1 MSDENKDNSQKQKPK
16 LIWQNQRLRELQ
28 QQLDKLS
35 ESHGSL
41 LEQNQRIEQKLDDLK
56 SLLENRPDIIT
67 SQIDEPSDKQYEDR
81 LVFNRPH
88 SRKVLSDA
96 LENVQKRLILVCPW
110 LTSWATA
117 VVIEKCEELI
127 KRDVRIDIGWGKLED
142 LARDKIDTFWYG
154 ALPRLRELQNKHP
167 GYLNLKELGTHEKF
181 LVCDNNFAMLGSHNF
196 LTSKESSPEF
206 EVGILIKDTNTIQK
220 LINRFDESTFDK
232 SEALDYLSREGDT
245 YDLEYDLEEQPIEI
259 EVLKKII
266 EKAEK
271 RVAENEQKTVVKL
284 PPRQTPPVTPLR
296 NGESIVLRT
305 KSEKSDDSPTNKS
318 TPRPLKLNSNRRT
331 RQRTRQSEVG
341 NDLGVTSTASSD
353 KKPDFPVYNKP
364 KEEGVKPI
372 PIITPSGGLGEII
385 VQLNWSQGT
394 RPDGSKTAIDLDL
407 ACLYELKDGQKFG
420 IQALGKLFGNFST
433 TPYIHLGE
441 DDRKGDKGEILRI
454 NGDKVAEFK
463 RILVYA
469 WIYKGIA
476 KWSEANGVVKIKL
489 PEVIEQ
495 ADIEVKLDKPSD
507 DIQVCAIALFENV
520 DDNTFK
526 VTKIEKYFRGQSE
539 MDKDFKWDL
548 NWVDGSKTEVNGWDT
563 FPR

>member
-1 MSDENKDNSQKQKPK
+1 MSNENKDNSQKQKPK
-16 LIWQNQRLRELQ
+16 LILQNQRLRELQ

-41 LEQNQRIEQKLDDLK
+41 LEQNQRIEQKLEDLK

-67 SQIDEPSDKQYEDR
+67 SQVDEPSDKQYEDR
-81 LVFNRPH
+81 LVFNRGQ

-96 LENVQKRLILVCPW
+96 LENVQERLILVCPW

-127 KRDVRIDIGWGKLED
+127 KRRVRIDIGWGKLED
-142 LARDKIDTFWYG
+142 LARDQIDTFWYG
-154 ALPRLRELQNKHP
+154 ALPKLRQLQNEHP
-167 GYLNLKELGTHEKF
+167 EFLYLKELGTHEKF

-206 EVGILIKDTNTIQK
+206 EVGILIEDTNTIQK

-232 SEALDYLSREGDT
+232 SAALDYLSREGDT

-271 RVAENEQKTVVKL
+271 RVAENKQKTVVKL
-284 PPRQTPPVTPLR
+284 PPPQTPPVTTLR
-296 NGESIVLRT
+296 NEESIVLRT

-318 TPRPLKLNSNRRT
+318 TPPPLKLNLNRRT
-331 RQRTRQSEVG
+331 RKRTIQSEVG
-341 NDLGVTSTASSD
+341 NDLGATSTASSD

-364 KEEGVKPI
+364 KEEAVKP

-407 ACLYELKDGQKFG
+407 GCLYELKDGQKDG

-441 DDRKGDKGEILRI
+441 DDRKGDKGEILQI

-469 WIYKGIA
+469 WIYQGIA

-489 PEVIEQ
+489 PEVIDQE
-495 ADIEVKLDKPSD
+495 DIEVKLDNSID
-507 DIQVCAIALFENV
+507 GIEVCAIALFENV
-520 DDNTFK
+520 DDKTFK
-526 VTKIEKYFRGQSE
+526 VSKNEKYFRGQSE
-539 MDKDFKWDL
+539 MDKDFKWGLD
-548 NWVDGSKTEVNGWDT
+548 WVDGSKEGEKW
-563 FPR
+563 RC

>member
-1 MSDENKDNSQKQKPK
+1 MSNENKNNSQKQKPK
-16 LIWQNQRLRELQ
+16 LTLQNQRLRELQ

-67 SQIDEPSDKQYEDR
+67 TQVDEPSDKQYEDR
-81 LVFNRPH
+81 LVFNRRE

-96 LENVQKRLILVCPW
+96 LEKVQERLILVCPW

-127 KRDVRIDIGWGKLED
+127 KRRVRIDIGWGKLED
-142 LARDKIDTFWYG
+142 LARDQIDTFWYG
-154 ALPRLRELQNKHP
+154 ALPKLRELQNEHP
-167 GYLNLKELGTHEKF
+167 GYLNLKKLGTHEKF

-206 EVGILIKDTNTIQK
+206 EVGILIEDTNTIQK
-220 LINRFDESTFDK
+220 LINRFDESTFDE
-232 SEALDYLSREGDT
+232 SAAVDYLSREGDT

-271 RVAENEQKTVVKL
+271 RVAENKQKTVVKL
-284 PPRQTPPVTPLR
+284 PPPQTPPVTPLR

-318 TPRPLKLNSNRRT
+318 TPPPLKLNSNRRT

-353 KKPDFPVYNKP
+353 KRPDFPVSNKP
-364 KEEGVKPI
+364 KEEAVKPI
-372 PIITPSGGLGEII
+372 PIITPSGGPGEII

-394 RPDGSKTAIDLDL
+394 GEDGSKTAIDLDL
-407 ACLYELKDGQKFG
+407 GCFYELKDGKKAA
-420 IQALGKLFGNFST
+420 IQALGKRFGNFYT

-441 DDRKGDKGEILRI
+441 DDLKGDKGEILRI

-469 WIYKGIA
+469 WIYEGIA
-476 KWSEANGVVKIKL
+476 KWSDATGVVKIKL
-489 PEVIEQ
+489 PDVIDQ
-495 ADIEVKLDKPSD
+495 PDIEVKLENPSD
-507 DIQVCAIALFENV
+507 SIQVCAIALFENF
-520 DDNTFK
+520 DDKTFNVSK
-526 VTKIEKYFRGQSE
+526 NEKYFKDLSE
-539 MDKDFKWDL
+539 MDKDFKWGL
-548 NWVDGSKTEVNGWDT
+548 HWVYGSKEV
-563 FPR
+563 

>member
-1 MSDENKDNSQKQKPK
+1 MSNENKDPSQKQKPK
-16 LIWQNQRLRELQ
+16 LILQNQRLRELQ
-28 QQLDKLS
+28 QKLDKLS

-41 LEQNQRIEQKLDDLK
+41 LEQNQRIEQKLEDLK

-67 SQIDEPSDKQYEDR
+67 SQVDEPSDKQYEDR
-81 LVFNRPH
+81 LVFNRRH

-127 KRDVRIDIGWGKLED
+127 KRRVRIDIGWGKLED
-142 LARDKIDTFWYG
+142 LARDQIDTFWYG
-154 ALPRLRELQNKHP
+154 ALPKLRQLQNEHP
-167 GYLNLKELGTHEKF
+167 EFLYLKELGTHEKF

-206 EVGILIKDTNTIQK
+206 EVGILIEDTNTIQK

-232 SEALDYLSREGDT
+232 SAALDYLSREGDT

-271 RVAENEQKTVVKL
+271 RVAENKQKTVVKL
-284 PPRQTPPVTPLR
+284 PPPQTPPVTTLR
-296 NGESIVLRT
+296 NEESILLRT
-305 KSEKSDDSPTNKS
+305 KSEKSADFTTNNS
-318 TPRPLKLNSNRRT
+318 TPPPLKLNSNRRT
-331 RQRTRQSEVG
+331 RKRTRQSEVG

-353 KKPDFPVYNKP
+353 KKPDFPVSNKP
-364 KEEGVKPI
+364 KEEAVKPR
-372 PIITPSGGLGEII
+372 IITPSGGLGEII

-407 ACLYELKDGQKFG
+407 GCLYELKDGQKTPA
-420 IQALGKLFGNFST
+420 IQALNEFFGNFST
-433 TPYIHLGE
+433 TPYIHLSE

-469 WIYKGIA
+469 YIYKGIA

-489 PEVIEQ
+489 PEVIAQ

-520 DDNTFK
+520 DDKTFK
-526 VTKIEKYFRGQSE
+526 VSKKEKYYTDHRE
-539 MDKDFKWDL
+539 MDKAF
-548 NWVDGSKTEVNGWDT
+548 NWGLDWGERSKEGEKLR
-563 FPR
+563 FRF

>member
-1 MSDENKDNSQKQKPK
+1 MSNENKENLQKQKPK
-16 LIWQNQRLRELQ
+16 RSWQNQLLRELQ
-28 QQLDKLS
+28 QKLDKLS

-41 LEQNQRIEQKLDDLK
+41 LEQNQRIEQKLEDLK

-67 SQIDEPSDKQYEDR
+67 SQVDEPSDKQYEDR

-96 LENVQKRLILVCPW
+96 LENVQERLILVCPW

-127 KRDVRIDIGWGKLED
+127 KRGVRIDIGWGTLKD
-142 LARDKIDTFWYG
+142 LARDQIDPFWYG
-154 ALPRLRELQNKHP
+154 ALPTLHELQNKDP
-167 GYLNLKELGTHEKF
+167 GYLNLLNLKKLGTHEKF

-232 SEALDYLSREGDT
+232 SAALDYLSREGDT

-271 RVAENEQKTVVKL
+271 RVAENKQKTVVKL
-284 PPRQTPPVTPLR
+284 PPPQTPPVTTLR
-296 NGESIVLRT
+296 EEPIVLLT
-305 KSEKSDDSPTNKS
+305 KSEKSADFTTNNS
-318 TPRPLKLNSNRRT
+318 TPPPLKLNSNRRT
-331 RQRTRQSEVG
+331 RKRTIQSEVG

-364 KEEGVKPI
+364 KEEAVKP

-394 RPDGSKTAIDLDL
+394 GEDGSKTAIDLDL
-407 ACLYELKDGQKFG
+407 GCLYELKDGQKG
-420 IQALGKLFGNFST
+420 CIQALNEFFGDFFT

-454 NGDKVAEFK
+454 NGDKVAEFNQ
-463 RILVYA
+463 ILVYA

-489 PEVIEQ
+489 PEVIAQE
-495 ADIEVKLDKPSD
+495 DIEVKLENPNDG
-507 DIQVCAIALFENV
+507 ITIRAIALFQNV
-520 DDNTFK
+520 GDNNPFK
-526 VTKIEKYFRGQSE
+526 VTKIEEYFRYHPE
-539 MDKDFKWDL
+539 MDKAF
-548 NWVDGSKTEVNGWDT
+548 NWGLEWVEGSKD
-563 FPR
+563 

>member
-1 MSDENKDNSQKQKPK
+1 MSNENKDPSQKQKPK
-16 LIWQNQRLRELQ
+16 LILQNQRLRELQ
-28 QQLDKLS
+28 QKLDKLS

-41 LEQNQRIEQKLDDLK
+41 LEQNQRIEQKLEDLK

-67 SQIDEPSDKQYEDR
+67 SQVDEPSDKQYEDR
-81 LVFNRPH
+81 LVFNRGQ
-88 SRKVLSDA
+88 SREVLSHA

-117 VVIEKCEELI
+117 VVIKKCEELI
-127 KRDVRIDIGWGKLED
+127 KRRVRIDIGWGRLED
-142 LARDKIDTFWYG
+142 LARDQIDTFWYG
-154 ALPRLRELQNKHP
+154 ALPKLRQLQNEYP
-167 GYLNLKELGTHEKF
+167 EFLYLKELGTHEKF

-206 EVGILIKDTNTIQK
+206 EVGILIKDTNTIQD
-220 LINRFDESTFDK
+220 LIKRFDESTFNK
-232 SEALDYLSREGDT
+232 SAALDYLSREGDT
-245 YDLEYDLEEQPIEI
+245 YDLEEQPIEI

-271 RVAENEQKTVVKL
+271 RVAENKQKTVVKL
-284 PPRQTPPVTPLR
+284 PPPQTPPVTTLK
-296 NGESIVLRT
+296 NEESIVLRT
-305 KSEKSDDSPTNKS
+305 KSEKSADFTTNNS
-318 TPRPLKLNSNRRT
+318 TPPPPKFNSNRRT

-353 KKPDFPVYNKP
+353 KKPAFSVYNKP
-364 KEEGVKPI
+364 KEEAVKP

-407 ACLYELKDGQKFG
+407 GCLYELKDGQKSLL
-420 IQALGKLFGNFST
+420 QALGKSFGNFYT

-441 DDRKGDKGEILRI
+441 DDLNGDKGETLRI

-469 WIYKGIA
+469 YIYKGIA

-489 PEVIEQ
+489 PDVIDQ
-495 ADIEVKLDKPSD
+495 ADIEVKLEKPSD
-507 DIQVCAIALFENV
+507 DIEVCAIALFENF
-520 DDNTFK
+520 DDKTFK
-526 VTKIEKYFRGQSE
+526 VRKNEEYFGVQSE
-539 MDKDFKWDL
+539 MDEAF
-548 NWVDGSKTEVNGWDT
+548 NWGLQWTPGSKD
-563 FPR
+563 

>member
-1 MSDENKDNSQKQKPK
+1 MSNENKDNSQKPKPK
-16 LIWQNQRLRELQ
+16 LTLQNQRLRELQ

-67 SQIDEPSDKQYEDR
+67 SQVDEPSDKQYEDR
-81 LVFNRPH
+81 LVFNRGQ
-88 SRKVLSDA
+88 SREVLSHA

-127 KRDVRIDIGWGKLED
+127 KRGVRIDIGWGKLED
-142 LARDKIDTFWYG
+142 LAKDQIDTFWYG
-154 ALPRLRELQNKHP
+154 ALPKLRQLENEYPEFL
-167 GYLNLKELGTHEKF
+167 YLKELGTHEKF

-206 EVGILIKDTNTIQK
+206 EVGILIKDTNTIQD
-220 LINRFDESTFDK
+220 LIKRFDESTFNK
-232 SEALDYLSREGDT
+232 SAALDYLSREGDT

-271 RVAENEQKTVVKL
+271 RVAENKQKTVVKL
-284 PPRQTPPVTPLR
+284 PPPQTPPVTTLR
-296 NGESIVLRT
+296 NEESIVLRT
-305 KSEKSDDSPTNKS
+305 KSEKSADFTNNS
-318 TPRPLKLNSNRRT
+318 TPPPLKLNSNRRT
-331 RQRTRQSEVG
+331 RKRTIQSEVG

-364 KEEGVKPI
+364 KEEAIKP
-372 PIITPSGGLGEII
+372 PIITPSGRLGEII

-394 RPDGSKTAIDLDL
+394 GSKTAIDLDL
-407 ACLYELKDGQKFG
+407 GCLYELKDGQKSLL
-420 IQALGKLFGNFST
+420 QALGKSFGNFST

-441 DDRKGDKGEILRI
+441 DDRKGDKGETLWI
-454 NGDKVAEFK
+454 NGNKVAEVK

-469 WIYKGIA
+469 YIYKGIA

-495 ADIEVKLDKPSD
+495 ADIEVKLDD
-507 DIQVCAIALFENV
+507 HRDGINVRAIALFENV
-520 DDNTFK
+520 DDKTFK

-539 MDKDFKWDL
+539 MDKDFKWGLD
-548 NWVDGSKTEVNGWDT
+548 WVDGSKEGEKW
-563 FPR
+563 RC